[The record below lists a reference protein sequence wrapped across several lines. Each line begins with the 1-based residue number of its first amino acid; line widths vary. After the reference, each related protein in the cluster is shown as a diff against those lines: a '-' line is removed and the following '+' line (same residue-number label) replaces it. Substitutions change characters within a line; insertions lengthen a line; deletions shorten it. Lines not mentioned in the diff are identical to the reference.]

1 MKLMLGSLT
10 PSTGKVVRGETTR
23 IGYYDQAGI
32 TFEKDQPAVDYIRD
46 IAEGIYYSQKEYLS
60 ASELLKRFDFSP
72 ERQQTQISRLS
83 GGEKKRLYLLS
94 ILMQRPN
101 FLMLDEPG
109 NDLDIPTLEKLE
121 DYLMAFPGTVVV
133 VTHDRHMMEKLA
145 DTTFLFSGDGEI
157 EVCAGAYLKQ
167 TNLKLDKER
176 AKIKKNPLPEPSPA
190 SLKAKYSLSFKEKR
204 ELERLETEIPQL
216 ENRLAA
222 LNESIASGLLSFPKL
237 NEAIIELEQ
246 ISHLLNESLQRWME
260 LENKRSA
267 AS

>member
-60 ASELLKRFDFSP
+60 ASELFKRFDFSP

-94 ILMQRPN
+94 ILMQKPN

-121 DYLMAFPGTVVV
+121 DYLMAFPGTVMV

-167 TNLKLDKER
+167 TALKLDKER
-176 AKIKKNPLPEPSPA
+176 DKIKKNPLPEPSPA
-190 SLKAKYSLSFKEKR
+190 SLKAKYSLF
-204 ELERLETEIPQL
+204 
-216 ENRLAA
+216 
-222 LNESIASGLLSFPKL
+222 
-237 NEAIIELEQ
+237 
-246 ISHLLNESLQRWME
+246 
-260 LENKRSA
+260 
-267 AS
+267 